1 MSGCVLA
8 AARDEARGKNDAR
21 CSYLMNKNFQ
31 LSGTL
36 LLLPE
41 DSSSFEGLL
50 VWFQSMP
57 RSFSNTLLRK
67 ETPLILASGS
77 SPFCTL
83 QVC

>member
-1 MSGCVLA
+1 MSGYVLA

-21 CSYLMNKNFQ
+21 CSYLMNMKFQ

-57 RSFSNTLLRK
+57 SNTLLRK
-67 ETPLILASGS
+67 ETPLTLASGS